1 MFREYMANKR
11 LVVLRFGRNQESI
24 VSGQGGRKGRR
35 RNKGTQEQK
44 NTGTKVEVTKDT
56 MNEKKNTK
64 RRNGDTKKYVITYA

>member
-44 NTGTKVEVTKDT
+44 NTGTQEHRNKGRGG
-56 MNEKKNTK
+56 EKTQ
-64 RRNGDTKKYVITYA
+64 